1 MFKLRADKLQRN
13 FQITNH
19 KLISFLASTCQQ
31 LGPRGLFCDGFLQL
45 VPVERGGLSG
55 LFTLDNDSGAMVS
68 VKYIDLQKREENVL
82 DDREQCS
89 ASLAIEVHQ
98 TTF

>member
-1 MFKLRADKLQRN
+1 MMDSCNWYQW
-13 FQITNH
+13 
-19 KLISFLASTCQQ
+19 
-31 LGPRGLFCDGFLQL
+31 RGG
-45 VPVERGGLSG
+45 RGLSG
-55 LFTLDNDSGAMVS
+55 LLTSDNDSGAMVS